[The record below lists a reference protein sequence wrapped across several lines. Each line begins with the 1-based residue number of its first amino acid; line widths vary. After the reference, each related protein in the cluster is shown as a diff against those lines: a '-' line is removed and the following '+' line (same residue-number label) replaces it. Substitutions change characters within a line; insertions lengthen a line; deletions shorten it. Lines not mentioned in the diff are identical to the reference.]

1 MERQDSALLKSRVTS
16 HKQFAIAVRDLR
28 ALPGKD
34 IRVITSGTRLFRD
47 PGATSTLEKR
57 LFRDPGHTSTLELV
71 ASETT
76 GRGVLIL
83 TYRSAQPNATA

>member
-1 MERQDSALLKSRVTS
+1 VERENSALLKVTS
-16 HKQFAIAVRDLR
+16 HKQFATAVRYLK

-34 IRVITSGTRLFRD
+34 IRVIGSG
-47 PGATSTLEKR
+47 KR

-83 TYRSAQPNATA
+83 TYRPAQPRATA